1 LALTHALND
10 LVNTRELPSAC
21 LFLLVLRGIVF
32 NLNYLNYNYLHRMKK
47 NTAKNSS
54 SSSRDDNKANANAK
68 TQRQRRKH
76 EKTSRRLRSE
86 KRERENTREREHV
99 PENSVTTFG
108 LQTNKYNRAVKVYI
122 VLLSHNSKPD
132 CAITRVGI
140 ECFYYFHLSKLS

>member
-1 LALTHALND
+1 MMKIYTKHALND

-86 KRERENTREREHV
+86 KREREREHKGKRACAGKQCDH
-99 PENSVTTFG
+99 FW
-108 LQTNKYNRAVKVYI
+108 LANK
-122 VLLSHNSKPD
+122 
-132 CAITRVGI
+132 
-140 ECFYYFHLSKLS
+140 